1 MSPFPRDVLLIPSER
16 SLHPADRDT
25 FKQSA
30 ATPRRHLRH
39 RSRRR
44 RRRRRHKLSRNVE
57 LEKTKGSHCE
67 TNKTFTNTDALSTSP
82 IMLNVT
88 STKEQA
94 NCLMLVF
101 HQTN

>member
-44 RRRRRHKLSRNVE
+44 HQLSRNVE
-57 LEKTKGSHCE
+57 LEKTKGPHCE
-67 TNKTFTNTDALSTSP
+67 TNKTSTTP
-82 IMLNVT
+82 TPYLRPP
-88 STKEQA
+88 
-94 NCLMLVF
+94 
-101 HQTN
+101 

>member
-44 RRRRRHKLSRNVE
+44 RRHQLSRNVE
-57 LEKTKGSHCE
+57 LEKTKGPHCE
-67 TNKTFTNTDALSTSP
+67 TNKTSTTP
-82 IMLNVT
+82 TPYLRPP
-88 STKEQA
+88 
-94 NCLMLVF
+94 
-101 HQTN
+101 